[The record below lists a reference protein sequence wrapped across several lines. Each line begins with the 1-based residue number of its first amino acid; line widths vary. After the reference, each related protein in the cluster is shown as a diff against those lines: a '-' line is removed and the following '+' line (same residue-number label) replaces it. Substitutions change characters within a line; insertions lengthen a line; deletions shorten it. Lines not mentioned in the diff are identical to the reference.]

1 MMLSPIR
8 RFAGTTGST
17 ARYAAAAIIANSS
30 GSSSSCSSSLS
41 SSSFINHRN
50 ANSNSTKRSMSIS
63 ALSGFAG
70 KHFISIDKLTN
81 PELRGLLDLSKQ
93 YRDTYGKQS
102 TVEPTSAPK
111 PLTGKSISMIFQ
123 KRSTRTRVSTET
135 GAVLLGGQALFL
147 GPSDIQLGVNESMK
161 DTALVLSRF
170 NDIIL
175 ARVFSH
181 NDITELSKHATVPVI
196 NALSDLHHPLQTLA
210 DLMAL
215 EDHFGD
221 LRGKTLAW
229 VGDGNNVL
237 HDLMLGGAKLGMN
250 IRIATPV
257 GYEANADILETTR
270 RLGSENGAKDVFTTT
285 VASEAVQGSDVVV
298 TDTWVSMGQEA
309 EYAKRVKE
317 FDGYQ
322 VNATLMKQANPGAV
336 FLHCLPRH
344 PEEVSD
350 EVFYSE
356 QSLVFPEAENRMWTV
371 MAVMAAQLGK
381 I

>member
-1 MMLSPIR
+1 MLSPIR
-8 RFAGTTGST
+8 RFGGTTGST

-161 DTALVLSRF
+161 DTALVLSR
-170 NDIIL
+170 
-175 ARVFSH
+175 
-181 NDITELSKHATVPVI
+181 
-196 NALSDLHHPLQTLA
+196 
-210 DLMAL
+210 
-215 EDHFGD
+215 
-221 LRGKTLAW
+221 
-229 VGDGNNVL
+229 
-237 HDLMLGGAKLGMN
+237 
-250 IRIATPV
+250 
-257 GYEANADILETTR
+257 
-270 RLGSENGAKDVFTTT
+270 
-285 VASEAVQGSDVVV
+285 
-298 TDTWVSMGQEA
+298 
-309 EYAKRVKE
+309 
-317 FDGYQ
+317 
-322 VNATLMKQANPGAV
+322 
-336 FLHCLPRH
+336 
-344 PEEVSD
+344 
-350 EVFYSE
+350 
-356 QSLVFPEAENRMWTV
+356 
-371 MAVMAAQLGK
+371 
-381 I
+381 